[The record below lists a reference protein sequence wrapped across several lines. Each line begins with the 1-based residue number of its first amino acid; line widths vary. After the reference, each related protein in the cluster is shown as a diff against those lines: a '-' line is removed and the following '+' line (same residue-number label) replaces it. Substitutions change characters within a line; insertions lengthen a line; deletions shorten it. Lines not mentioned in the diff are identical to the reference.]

1 MSARQIIKPNN
12 QIASSPF
19 RPPGP
24 QPSANPPTRI
34 PQQHTSP
41 HPGPASAEAAA
52 RRTNRPPPPWTT
64 RPSVLSSPAVSSSA
78 YLSSPFPTASPGG
91 EEEEEDRVGRL
102 PDAILR
108 NIVSRLPTKDA
119 ARTAALSSRWR
130 HHWASTPLVLDGD
143 GGAGGLAPAPAAA
156 ALASHPGP
164 VRSARLAASR
174 DPGAVASVLASLAAG
189 GVEDLLVVLNGSCPA
204 QWRVPSD
211 VLGCAALGRLWI
223 GLCQFPDTSGVAPA
237 LLSLR
242 ELGIVRSSV
251 PDRDLH
257 AVIPRCPVLET
268 LAFALTQDY
277 PRYVHIW
284 SESLRC
290 VVIWKS
296 MLREVH
302 LDDAPSVDRL
312 LVEPIA
318 DATTH
323 IKIIK
328 APKLKILGYFDVG
341 LHQLK
346 IGNTV
351 IKIDTKV
358 KPSAMVRT
366 LRTLALKVQFG
377 VEDQVKLV
385 PTLLKCFPCLET
397 LYITSVPSEAP
408 DNVDIEFW
416 DQVGFTECV
425 YSHLKKLVLD
435 AVRGE
440 DSELAFAKFV
450 MERAQMLE
458 DMRVLVDGSCSRDV
472 LLSCLSSE
480 GCVSADATVVV
491 ERFDVTAWSFQR
503 AIDLLLVAE

>member
-1 MSARQIIKPNN
+1 MDE
-12 QIASSPF
+12 
-19 RPPGP
+19 
-24 QPSANPPTRI
+24 TL
-34 PQQHTSP
+34 
-41 HPGPASAEAAA
+41 AA
-52 RRTNRPPPPWTT
+52 
-64 RPSVLSSPAVSSSA
+64 VLSYLPPPAVSSSA
-78 YLSSPFPTASPGG
+78 SLSSPFTAASPDGS
-91 EEEEEDRVGRL
+91 EEEDRIGRL

-119 ARTAALSSRWR
+119 ARTAVLSSRWR
-130 HHWASTPLVLDGD
+130 HLWTSTPLVLDD
-143 GGAGGLAPAPAAA
+143 GAAGFAPAADAA

-164 VRSARLAASR
+164 VRSARLASSQ
-174 DPGAVASVLASLAAG
+174 DPEVDASVFASLAAR
-189 GVEDLLVVLNGSCPA
+189 GVEDLLVAVNGSWPVE
-204 QWRVPSD
+204 WRVPSD
-211 VLGCAALGRLWI
+211 VLGCAALERLWI
-223 GLCQFPDTSGVAPA
+223 GLCQFPDISGAAPA
-237 LLSLR
+237 LLSLQ
-242 ELGIVRSSV
+242 ELGIVHSTV
-251 PDRDLH
+251 QDRDLH
-257 AVIPRCPVLET
+257 ALIPRCPVLET
-268 LAFALTQDY
+268 LAFALSQDY

-284 SESLRC
+284 SASLRC

-302 LDDAPSVDRL
+302 LDDAPNVDRL

-318 DATTH
+318 DAATH

-397 LYITSVPSEAP
+397 LYIMSVPSEAP
-408 DNVDIEFW
+408 VNVNIEFW

-425 YSHLKKLVLD
+425 YSHLKKLVIE

-472 LLSCLSSE
+472 VLSHLSSE
-480 GCVSADATVVV
+480 GCVSADATVLV
-491 ERFDVTAWSFQR
+491 ERHDGAPWTFQR
-503 AIDLLLVAE
+503 AIDLSQSDPFGC

>member
-1 MSARQIIKPNN
+1 MDEALAAALSYL
-12 QIASSPF
+12 
-19 RPPGP
+19 
-24 QPSANPPTRI
+24 PPT
-34 PQQHTSP
+34 PVTS
-41 HPGPASAEAAA
+41 S
-52 RRTNRPPPPWTT
+52 T
-64 RPSVLSSPAVSSSA
+64 SLSSAFPAA
-78 YLSSPFPTASPGG
+78 TPAG
-91 EEEEEDRVGRL
+91 EEDRIGRL

-119 ARTAALSSRWR
+119 ARTAVLSSRWR
-130 HHWASTPLVLDGD
+130 HLWNSTPLVLDD
-143 GGAGGLAPAPAAA
+143 GAGGLIPTAAAAA

-164 VRSARLAASR
+164 VRSARLASSE
-174 DPGAVASVLASLAAG
+174 DPEVVASVFASLAAKDI
-189 GVEDLLVVLNGSCPA
+189 EDLLVVVNGSWPVE
-204 QWRVPSD
+204 WRVPSD
-211 VLGCAALGRLWI
+211 VLGCAALGRLWM
-223 GLCQFPDTSGVAPA
+223 GLSQFPDTSAVAPA
-237 LLSLR
+237 LLNLQ
-242 ELGIVRSSV
+242 ELGIVHSTV
-251 PDRDLH
+251 QDRDLH
-257 AVIPRCPVLET
+257 ALIPRCPMLET

-284 SESLRC
+284 SESLLC

-296 MLREVH
+296 MIREVH
-302 LDDAPSVDRL
+302 LDDAPNVDRL
-312 LVEPIA
+312 LVESIA
-318 DATTH
+318 DAATH

-377 VEDQVKLV
+377 DEDQVKLV

-408 DNVDIEFW
+408 VNVDIEFW

-425 YSHLKKLVLD
+425 YSHLKKLVLE

-472 LLSCLSSE
+472 VLSRLSSE
-480 GCVSADATVVV
+480 GCVSADATVLV
-491 ERFDVTAWSFQR
+491 ERHDGTAWTFQR
-503 AIDLLLVAE
+503 VIDLLHSDPFGC

>member
-1 MSARQIIKPNN
+1 MDDETLGA
-12 QIASSPF
+12 
-19 RPPGP
+19 
-24 QPSANPPTRI
+24 
-34 PQQHTSP
+34 
-41 HPGPASAEAAA
+41 
-52 RRTNRPPPPWTT
+52 
-64 RPSVLSSPAVSSSA
+64 VLSYLPSPAVSSSA
-78 YLSSPFPTASPGG
+78 YLSSPFPAASPAG
-91 EEEEEDRVGRL
+91 EEEDRVGRL

-119 ARTAALSSRWR
+119 ARTAVLSSRWR
-130 HHWASTPLVLDGD
+130 HLWTSIPLVLHD
-143 GGAGGLAPAPAAA
+143 GAGGLAPDAAAA
-156 ALASHPGP
+156 ALASHPSP
-164 VRSARLAASR
+164 VRSARIAASQ
-174 DPGAVASVLASLAAG
+174 DPEAVASVFASLAAR
-189 GVEDLLVVLNGSCPA
+189 GVEDLLVVVNASWPVE
-204 QWRVPSD
+204 WRVPSD
-211 VLGCAALGRLWI
+211 VLACAALGRLWI

-302 LDDAPSVDRL
+302 LDDAPNVDRL

-318 DATTH
+318 DAATH

-351 IKIDTKV
+351 IK
-358 KPSAMVRT
+358 VRT
-366 LRTLALKVQFG
+366 F
-377 VEDQVKLV
+377 
-385 PTLLKCFPCLET
+385 C
-397 LYITSVPSEAP
+397 
-408 DNVDIEFW
+408 
-416 DQVGFTECV
+416 
-425 YSHLKKLVLD
+425 
-435 AVRGE
+435 
-440 DSELAFAKFV
+440 
-450 MERAQMLE
+450 
-458 DMRVLVDGSCSRDV
+458 
-472 LLSCLSSE
+472 
-480 GCVSADATVVV
+480 
-491 ERFDVTAWSFQR
+491 
-503 AIDLLLVAE
+503 LLLISSYPIF

>member
-1 MSARQIIKPNN
+1 MD
-12 QIASSPF
+12 
-19 RPPGP
+19 
-24 QPSANPPTRI
+24 
-34 PQQHTSP
+34 
-41 HPGPASAEAAA
+41 AALDA
-52 RRTNRPPPPWTT
+52 ALSYLPPPVTT
-64 RPSVLSSPAVSSSA
+64 SSA
-78 YLSSPFPTASPGG
+78 SLAASPDG
-91 EEEEEDRVGRL
+91 EGEDGISRL

-108 NIVSRLPTKDA
+108 TIVSRLPTKDA
-119 ARTAALSSRWR
+119 ARTAVLSSRWR
-130 HHWASTPLVLDGD
+130 HIWTSTPLVLDD
-143 GGAGGLAPAPAAA
+143 GAGGLAPAAAAA
-156 ALASHPGP
+156 ALASHQGP
-164 VRSARLAASR
+164 VLSARLASSQ
-174 DPGAVASVLASLAAG
+174 DPEAVAGVLASLAARD
-189 GVEDLLVVLNGSCPA
+189 VEDLLVVVNGSLPLE
-204 QWRVPSD
+204 WRVPSD
-211 VLGCAALGRLWI
+211 
-223 GLCQFPDTSGVAPA
+223 DH
-237 LLSLR
+237 
-242 ELGIVRSSV
+242 
-251 PDRDLH
+251 DLH

-284 SESLRC
+284 SASLRC
-290 VVIWKS
+290 VVVWKS
-296 MLREVH
+296 NLREVH
-302 LDDAPSVDRL
+302 RDDAPNVDRL

-318 DATTH
+318 DAATH

-397 LYITSVPSEAP
+397 LYIMSVPSEAP
-408 DNVDIEFW
+408 VNDDLEFW

-425 YSHLKKLVLD
+425 YSHLKKLVLE

-440 DSELAFAKFV
+440 ESELAFANFI

-458 DMRVLVDGSCSRDV
+458 DMHVLVHGSCSRDV
-472 LLSCLSSE
+472 VLSHLSSK
-480 GCVSADATVVV
+480 GCVSPDAEVLV
-491 ERFDVTAWSFQR
+491 ERRDGSAWAFQR
-503 AIDLLLVAE
+503 TIDLLQSDPFG

>member
-1 MSARQIIKPNN
+1 MRNGWLDQNRMSARQII
-12 QIASSPF
+12 SPITRSHPAHF
-19 RPPGP
+19 VLA
-24 QPSANPPTRI
+24 PS
-34 PQQHTSP
+34 
-41 HPGPASAEAAA
+41 GPAYPQTPTTPSLPI
-52 RRTNRPPPPWTT
+52 RPQPPPPAAQTAT
-64 RPSVLSSPAVSSSA
+64 ATMDETLGAALSYLPSPAVSSSA
-78 YLSSPFPTASPGG
+78 YLSSPFPAATPAG
-91 EEEEEDRVGRL
+91 EEEDRVGRL

-119 ARTAALSSRWR
+119 ARTAVLSSRWR
-130 HHWASTPLVLDGD
+130 HLWTSIPLVLHD
-143 GGAGGLAPAPAAA
+143 GAGGLAPDAAAA

-164 VRSARLAASR
+164 VRSARIAASQ
-174 DPGAVASVLASLAAG
+174 DPEAVASVFASLAAR
-189 GVEDLLVVLNGSCPA
+189 GVEDLLVVVNASWPVE
-204 QWRVPSD
+204 WRVPSD
-211 VLGCAALGRLWI
+211 VLACAALGRLWI

-237 LLSLR
+237 LLSLQ
-242 ELGIVRSSV
+242 ELGIVHSSV

-302 LDDAPSVDRL
+302 LDDAPNVDRL

-318 DATTH
+318 DAATH

-328 APKLKILGYFDVG
+328 APNLKILGYFDVG

-351 IKIDTKV
+351 IKVPFVYCVFHLTSYAEMDDIHCVILFLSLKIDTKV

-385 PTLLKCFPCLET
+385 PTLLKCFPCLEA
-397 LYITSVPSEAP
+397 LYIMVHNPTL
-408 DNVDIEFW
+408 II
-416 DQVGFTECV
+416 
-425 YSHLKKLVLD
+425 
-435 AVRGE
+435 
-440 DSELAFAKFV
+440 
-450 MERAQMLE
+450 
-458 DMRVLVDGSCSRDV
+458 
-472 LLSCLSSE
+472 LL
-480 GCVSADATVVV
+480 
-491 ERFDVTAWSFQR
+491 
-503 AIDLLLVAE
+503 

>member
-1 MSARQIIKPNN
+1 MGEAL
-12 QIASSPF
+12 
-19 RPPGP
+19 
-24 QPSANPPTRI
+24 
-34 PQQHTSP
+34 
-41 HPGPASAEAAA
+41 AAA
-52 RRTNRPPPPWTT
+52 LSYLPPPVIT
-64 RPSVLSSPAVSSSA
+64 SSA
-78 YLSSPFPTASPGG
+78 FLAASPDG
-91 EEEEEDRVGRL
+91 EGEDGVDRL
-102 PDAILR
+102 PVAILR
-108 NIVSRLPTKDA
+108 NVVSRLPTKDA
-119 ARTAALSSRWR
+119 ARTAVLSSRWR
-130 HHWASTPLVLDGD
+130 HIWTSIPLVLDD
-143 GGAGGLAPAPAAA
+143 GAGGLAPAAAAA

-164 VRSARLAASR
+164 VLSARLASSQ
-174 DPGAVASVLASLAAG
+174 DPEAVAGVLASLAARD
-189 GVEDLLVVLNGSCPA
+189 VEDLLVVVNGSLPLE
-204 QWRVPSD
+204 WRVPSD
-211 VLGCAALGRLWI
+211 VLGCAALNRLWI
-223 GLCQFPDTSGVAPA
+223 GRCQFPDTSGVAPA

-242 ELGIVRSSV
+242 ELGIVHSSV
-251 PDRDLH
+251 QDRDLH

-268 LAFALTQDY
+268 LAFARTQDY

-284 SESLRC
+284 SASLRC
-290 VVIWKS
+290 VVVWKS

-302 LDDAPSVDRL
+302 LDDAPNVDRL

-318 DATTH
+318 DAATH

-397 LYITSVPSEAP
+397 LYIMSVPSEAP
-408 DNVDIEFW
+408 VNDDLEFW

-425 YSHLKKLVLD
+425 YSHLKKLVLE

-440 DSELAFAKFV
+440 ESELAFAKFI

-458 DMRVLVDGSCSRDV
+458 DMHVLVDGSCSRDV
-472 LLSCLSSE
+472 VLSHLSSE
-480 GCVSADATVVV
+480 GCVSADAEVLV
-491 ERFDVTAWSFQR
+491 ERRDGSAWAFQR
-503 AIDLLLVAE
+503 AIDLLQSDPFG

>member
-1 MSARQIIKPNN
+1 MDEAL
-12 QIASSPF
+12 
-19 RPPGP
+19 
-24 QPSANPPTRI
+24 
-34 PQQHTSP
+34 
-41 HPGPASAEAAA
+41 AAA
-52 RRTNRPPPPWTT
+52 LSYLPP
-64 RPSVLSSPAVSSSA
+64 PAVSSSTS
-78 YLSSPFPTASPGG
+78 LSFLFPAASPDA
-91 EEEEEDRVGRL
+91 EEEDRIGRL

-119 ARTAALSSRWR
+119 ARTAVLSSRWR
-130 HHWASTPLVLDGD
+130 DLWTSTPLVLDD
-143 GGAGGLAPAPAAA
+143 GAGGLVPAAAAA

-164 VRSARLAASR
+164 VRSARLASSE
-174 DPGAVASVLASLAAG
+174 DPEVVASVFASLAAKDI
-189 GVEDLLVVLNGSCPA
+189 EDHLVVVNGSWPVE
-204 QWRVPSD
+204 WRVPSD

-223 GLCQFPDTSGVAPA
+223 GLSQFPGTSSAAPA
-237 LLSLR
+237 LLSLQ
-242 ELGIVRSSV
+242 ELGVVHSTV
-251 PDRDLH
+251 QDRDLH
-257 AVIPRCPVLET
+257 ALIPRCPVLET

-284 SESLRC
+284 SASLLC

-296 MLREVH
+296 MIREVH
-302 LDDAPSVDRL
+302 LDDAPNVDRL

-318 DATTH
+318 DAATH

-397 LYITSVPSEAP
+397 LYIMSVPSEAP
-408 DNVDIEFW
+408 VNVDIEFW

-425 YSHLKKLVLD
+425 YSHLKKLVLE
-435 AVRGE
+435 AVR
-440 DSELAFAKFV
+440 
-450 MERAQMLE
+450 
-458 DMRVLVDGSCSRDV
+458 
-472 LLSCLSSE
+472 
-480 GCVSADATVVV
+480 DATVLV
-491 ERFDVTAWSFQR
+491 ERHDETAWTFQR
-503 AIDLLLVAE
+503 AIDLSQSDPFGC

>member
-1 MSARQIIKPNN
+1 MDE
-12 QIASSPF
+12 
-19 RPPGP
+19 
-24 QPSANPPTRI
+24 TL
-34 PQQHTSP
+34 
-41 HPGPASAEAAA
+41 AA
-52 RRTNRPPPPWTT
+52 
-64 RPSVLSSPAVSSSA
+64 VLSYLPSPAVSSSA
-78 YLSSPFPTASPGG
+78 YLSSPFPAVSPGDD
-91 EEEEEDRVGRL
+91 EEEDRVGRL

-108 NIVSRLPTKDA
+108 NIISRLPTKDA
-119 ARTAALSSRWR
+119 ARTAVLSSRWR
-130 HHWASTPLVLDGD
+130 HLWTSIPLSLDD
-143 GGAGGLAPAPAAA
+143 GAGGLAPTTAAA

-164 VRSARLAASR
+164 VRSTRLAASQ
-174 DPGAVASVLASLAAG
+174 DPEGVASVFASLAAR
-189 GVEDLLVVLNGSCPA
+189 GVEDLLVVVNGSWPVE
-204 QWRVPSD
+204 WRVPSD

-223 GLCQFPDTSGVAPA
+223 GLCQFPDTTGVAPA
-237 LLSLR
+237 LLSLQ
-242 ELGIVRSSV
+242 ELGIVHSSV

-284 SESLRC
+284 SESLSC

-302 LDDAPSVDRL
+302 LDDAPDVDRL

-318 DATTH
+318 DAATH

-377 VEDQVKLV
+377 VGDQVKLV

-397 LYITSVPSEAP
+397 LYITNSGIKLASQ
-408 DNVDIEFW
+408 NVSI
-416 DQVGFTECV
+416 
-425 YSHLKKLVLD
+425 H
-435 AVRGE
+435 
-440 DSELAFAKFV
+440 
-450 MERAQMLE
+450 
-458 DMRVLVDGSCSRDV
+458 
-472 LLSCLSSE
+472 
-480 GCVSADATVVV
+480 
-491 ERFDVTAWSFQR
+491 
-503 AIDLLLVAE
+503 I